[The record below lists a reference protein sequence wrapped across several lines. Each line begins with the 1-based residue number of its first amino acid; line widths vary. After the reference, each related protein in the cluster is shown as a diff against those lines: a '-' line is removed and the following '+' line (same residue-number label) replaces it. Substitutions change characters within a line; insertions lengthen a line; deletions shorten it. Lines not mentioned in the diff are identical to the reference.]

1 MSKVERVERISTKS
15 IEEEKKK
22 VFTWTEPNP
31 HPAYLTS
38 VVIGKFVERRE
49 MYNHYSE
56 LLCYVP
62 EGKKNDAKRS
72 FEHTA
77 DMIRFF
83 EEYFDTNIHTASIRK
98 LQLKILCTVAWKTQA
113 ARR

>member
-1 MSKVERVERISTKS
+1 MSKAQRVEGISKKRN
-15 IEEEKKK
+15 EEEKKK

-49 MYNHYSE
+49 TYNQDIE

-62 EGKKNDAKRS
+62 EGKKIMQKDLL
-72 FEHTA
+72 
-77 DMIRFF
+77 
-83 EEYFDTNIHTASIRK
+83 NIQQI
-98 LQLKILCTVAWKTQA
+98 
-113 ARR
+113 